1 MSVGMQTYVREL
13 VRRLPQVAPDMQ
25 FRIFD
30 RGANFGIDEQIRLP
44 LAIRQARPD
53 LTHFLSMYVPLFASK
68 PFVLTV
74 HDLIHLRYPQY
85 FKPKV
90 RPYYQT
96 VVRSAC
102 ARAHAVITDDPRTAI
117 DLQTF
122 LGVHPDKVRVI
133 PLGVEERYLE
143 PVQPHQAARPYMI
156 YAGNHRAHK
165 DLPTMLRAWTLLPPE
180 VELDLYMTGDDD
192 FGGQLEAYHRT
203 RGRVVMLGQVSL
215 DALASYYAGARAL
228 MHPAI
233 CEGFGLPMLEA
244 MAVGCAV
251 IASSGAIPSVL
262 EDAALTFAPGD
273 ARAAACALERVLRDE
288 GFARNLVIQG
298 QTQARA
304 LTWNRCAQATAQVYR
319 EIVEEQARR

>member
-13 VRRLPQVAPDMQ
+13 VGRLPHVAPDMQ
-25 FRIFD
+25 FCIFD

-44 LAIRQARPD
+44 LAIRQAHPQ
-53 LTHFLSMYVPLFASK
+53 LTHFLSMYVPLFAPR

-85 FKPKV
+85 FKAKV

-102 ARAHAVITDDPRTAI
+102 ARAHAVITDDPRTVG

-122 LGVHPDKVRVI
+122 LGVHPGKVRVI
-133 PLGVEERYLE
+133 PLGVEERYLD
-143 PVQPHQAARPYMI
+143 PVQPHRAARPYVI

-165 DLPTMLRAWTLLPPE
+165 DLPTMLRAWTLLPAE
-180 VELDLYMTGDDD
+180 LELDLYMTGDDD
-192 FGGQLEAYHRT
+192 LGGQLELYHRT
-203 RGRVVMLGQVSL
+203 RGRVVMLGQISQ

-228 MHPAI
+228 MHPSI

-244 MAVGCAV
+244 MAVGCPV

-262 EDAALTFAPGD
+262 EGAALTFAPGD
-273 ARAAACALERVLRDE
+273 AGAAALALERVLRDE

-298 QTQARA
+298 QTRARA